1 MDLSSSIKM
10 AWQSLLSNKMRSFLT
25 MLGVI
30 IGVGAVIAM
39 VAISQGAAA
48 GITERIASMG
58 SNLLMVS
65 PGGTSGPIRGANTA
79 RLTNGDMEAIRA
91 LPLVKYVAGEAGI
104 NSTTIALG
112 SNTWTTRVVGTNPE
126 LMAIKNWPTSE
137 GAFFENSDLE
147 NLSRVAVLGNTVV
160 ENLFPAGVSPLGQ
173 VIRIEGLSFTVIG
186 VLETKGS
193 SGASDPDDVIY
204 IPLTTAQQRLVGS
217 NTVQTINVQAE
228 SQAALEPLKE
238 YITTLLRQRHRLA
251 PGAEDDF
258 RIRDMAE
265 LLETLEDTS
274 KMMTFLMG
282 GIAGVSLL
290 VGGIGIMNIMLV
302 SVTERTREIGIRMAI
317 GATTGAILLQFIIE
331 ALVLCFV
338 GGVIG
343 VAVGCGTAQLLSKFA
358 GFTTRIEPWLILLA
372 VGFSL
377 VIGLFFGYYPA
388 KKAADL
394 DPIEA
399 LRFE

>member
-1 MDLSSSIKM
+1 MDIFSSIKM
-10 AWQSLLSNKMRSFLT
+10 AWQSLSSNKMRSFLT

-30 IGVGAVIAM
+30 IGVGAVITM

-48 GITERIASMG
+48 GITERISSMG
-58 SNLLMVS
+58 SNLLTVS
-65 PGGTSGPIRGANTA
+65 PGGSSAPIRGTNTA
-79 RLTNGDMEAIRA
+79 RLTNGDLEAIRT
-91 LPLVKYVAGEAGI
+91 LPLVKNVAAESSVSNA
-104 NSTTIALG
+104 TIAVG
-112 SNTWTTRVVGTNPE
+112 SNIWTTRVVGTNPE
-126 LMAIKNWPTSE
+126 LMDIKNWPTVE
-137 GAFFENSDLE
+137 GSFFNDSDLD
-147 NLSRVAVLGNTVV
+147 NMNRAAVLGNTVV
-160 ENLFPAGVSPLGQ
+160 QNLFPNGISPLGQ
-173 VIRIEGLSFTVIG
+173 IIRIEGLSFTVIG

-193 SGASDPDDVIY
+193 SGPSDPDDVIY

-217 NTVQTINVQAE
+217 NAVQVINVQAE
-228 SQAALEPLKE
+228 NQAALNPLKE

-251 PGAEDDF
+251 ETAEDDF

-265 LLETLEDTS
+265 LLETLEDTT
-274 KMMTFLMG
+274 KMLTFLMG

-317 GATTGAILLQFIIE
+317 GATTSAILSQFIIE

-343 VAVGCGTAQLLSKFA
+343 VAIGCGTAQLLSKLA
-358 GFTTRIEPWLILLA
+358 GFTTKIQPWLILLSM
-372 VGFSL
+372 GFSL
-377 VIGLFFGYYPA
+377 IIGLFFGYYPA
-388 KKAADL
+388 KKAADS

-399 LRFE
+399 LRFD